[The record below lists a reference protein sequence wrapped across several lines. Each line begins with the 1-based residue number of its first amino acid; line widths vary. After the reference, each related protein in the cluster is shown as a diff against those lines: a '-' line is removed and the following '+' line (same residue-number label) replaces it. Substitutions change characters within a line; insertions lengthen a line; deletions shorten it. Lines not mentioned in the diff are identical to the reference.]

1 MKSIMNYLNI
11 NKKTAHVAK
20 DRLQIIIAQ
29 QRSESDSPDY
39 LPLLKKEILEVI
51 AKYTRVNLDNIN
63 VNLQCKDNNAVLE
76 LNVSLPETTAA

>member
-51 AKYTRVNLDNIN
+51 AKYTHVNLDNIN

-76 LNVSLPETTAA
+76 LNDSLPETTAA